1 MPKRDRKPAEPV
13 QQASGKRIT
22 IENCL
27 SEGGGEEQAG
37 ALQPPEGG
45 GLP

>member
-13 QQASGKRIT
+13 EQVSGKRIA
-22 IENCL
+22 IANCL
-27 SEGGGEEQAG
+27 SEGAGEEQAR
-37 ALQPPEGG
+37 AFHSPEGG